1 MLSDCILDVLS
12 SKEKIG
18 INKDI
23 CDSYEKEIALFD
35 DLIKSGMA
43 TRRGYQL
50 MPAANTFTNNIEV
63 NHCTKRPRSKRHI

>member
-23 CDSYEKEIALFD
+23 CDSYEKE
-35 DLIKSGMA
+35 MA
-43 TRRGYQL
+43 I
-50 MPAANTFTNNIEV
+50 M
-63 NHCTKRPRSKRHI
+63 

>member
-50 MPAANTFTNNIEV
+50 MPTTNTFTNNIEV
-63 NHCTKRPRSKRHI
+63 NHCTKQPRSKRHI